1 MKLVFLGAPRD
12 EGATKMNVNKNDSAL
27 HCSWPFFSCT
37 TEFTSWLSVFLPVF
51 FFGLS
56 RVTVIQLQILDESP
70 EDRSAGKWFSRHAKN
85 PY

>member
-1 MKLVFLGAPRD
+1 MELVFLGAPRD

-51 FFGLS
+51 FF
-56 RVTVIQLQILDESP
+56 
-70 EDRSAGKWFSRHAKN
+70 RSVPSYCDSITN
-85 PY
+85 PRRKS